1 MKKANQ
7 ITMANAKEHILKIIK
22 DALKEN
28 KLDIPFPEVE
38 NKTDFFA
45 EDDMSLEERFAT
57 ELTNLGGKFIFCSS
71 KTEMMEQLQTLAHNL
86 NWNQIST
93 KDQAILALFEN
104 NNIPLVQYTDDL
116 HKMEIGISSCE
127 CLIARTGSVLLSSA
141 QEAGR
146 SLPVYAPIR
155 ITIAYSK
162 DLVWN
167 ISDAFARLKEK
178 YQNNIP
184 SMICLATGPS
194 RTADIEKTLVV
205 GVHGPKEVYVF
216 LIDE

>member
-1 MKKANQ
+1 
-7 ITMANAKEHILKIIK
+7 MANSKEHILKTIQA
-22 DALKEN
+22 ALKDN
-28 KLDIPFPEVE
+28 RLDIPFPEVE
-38 NKTDFFA
+38 NKTNFFS
-45 EDDMSLEERFAT
+45 EDDMSLEECFAT
-57 ELTNLGGKFIFCSS
+57 EFTNLGGKFIYCSN
-71 KTEMMEQLQTLAHNL
+71 KDEMMKQLQTLSHNL
-86 NWNQIST
+86 NWNRIST
-93 KDQAILALFEN
+93 KDQAILELFEN
-104 NNIPLVQYTDDL
+104 KNIPLVQYTDDL

-146 SLPVYAPIR
+146 SLPVYAPIH

-167 ISDAFARLKEK
+167 ISDAFSRLKEK
-178 YQNNIP
+178 YKNDIP
-184 SMICLATGPS
+184 SMISLATGPS